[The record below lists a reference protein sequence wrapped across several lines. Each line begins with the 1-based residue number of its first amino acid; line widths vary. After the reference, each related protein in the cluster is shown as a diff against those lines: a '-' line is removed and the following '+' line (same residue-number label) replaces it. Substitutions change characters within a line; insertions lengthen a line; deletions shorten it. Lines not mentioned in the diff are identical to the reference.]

1 MPVSSDIKD
10 RINIM
15 KLKYIVSSVVLS
27 GIILGTNSSLAMETQ
42 ARNAILMDYDT
53 GMYLYTKEAEK
64 MVPPASMSKLMTVY
78 VLFSKLK
85 DGSLSLDD
93 TFTVSENAW
102 RKGGAASGGS
112 TMFLNIGEQVKIED
126 LIKGI
131 LIQSGN
137 DACIVVAENISGSED
152 EFVHEMDKYAYKLG
166 LKNSSFANAT
176 GLPHP
181 DHRMSVED
189 LAILAR
195 HIIKDFPE
203 YYPIFSIKEFTYN
216 NIKQGNRNP
225 LLYSMSDADGLKT
238 GHTEEAGF
246 SLTASAK
253 RGNRRLIEVM
263 AGMSSNK
270 ERSDEAEKLMSWG
283 FREFNNYEVLKAGQK
298 IASVPVLL
306 GKQETVDLVV
316 AESVV
321 RTLKK
326 NKASKV
332 KMTAEYDKP
341 VKAPIKK
348 GQQLGFVKV
357 EIPGQPE
364 FEVPLVATKDIS
376 EQGVFGKFIGNL
388 KYLLGGH

>member
-1 MPVSSDIKD
+1 
-10 RINIM
+10 M
-15 KLKYIVSSVVLS
+15 KFSKLLS
-27 GIILGTNSSLAMETQ
+27 GTIIGAYVLGASNAFAIETK
-42 ARNAILMDYDT
+42 ARNAILIDYDT
-53 GMYLYTKEAEK
+53 GAYLYAKDAQK

-112 TMFLNIGEQVKIED
+112 TMFLKIGEKVRVED

-137 DACIVVAENISGSED
+137 DACIVVAENIAGSEEDFVD
-152 EFVHEMDKYAYKLG
+152 EMMKAAQKLG

-181 DHRMSVED
+181 DHRMSMED

-195 HIIKDFPE
+195 HIIKEFPE
-203 YYPIFSIKEFTYN
+203 YYSIFSMKEFTHN
-216 NIKQGNRNP
+216 GIKQGNRNP
-225 LLYSMSDADGLKT
+225 LLYSMSNADGLKT
-238 GHTEEAGF
+238 GHTEEAGY

-253 RGNRRLIEVM
+253 KGDRRLIEVM

-283 FREFNNYEVLKAGQK
+283 FREYNNYKVLTAGQK
-298 IASVPVLL
+298 IATIPVWFGTQKSIDLIVP
-306 GKQETVDLVV
+306 ETVL
-316 AESVV
+316 

-326 NKASKV
+326 NKVSKL

-341 VKAPIKK
+341 AKAPIKK
-348 GQQLGFVKV
+348 GDKLGFVKIN
-357 EIPGQPE
+357 IPEQ
-364 FEVPLVATKDIS
+364 TDI
-376 EQGVFGKFIGNL
+376 
-388 KYLLGGH
+388 

>member
-1 MPVSSDIKD
+1 
-10 RINIM
+10 M
-15 KLKYIVSSVVLS
+15 KLKNLLSGVVLS
-27 GIILGTNSSLAMETQ
+27 GFILGLSSTAEAIETK
-42 ARNAILMDYDT
+42 ARNAILVDYDT
-53 GMYLYTKEAEK
+53 GTYLYAKEVDKA
-64 MVPPASMSKLMTVY
+64 VPPASMSKLMTVY

-85 DGSLSLDD
+85 DGTLSLDD
-93 TFTVSENAW
+93 RFTVSENAW

-112 TMFLNIGEQVKIED
+112 TMFLNIGEKVKVED

-152 EFVHEMDKYAYKLG
+152 EFVHEMSKYAHKLG
-166 LKNSSFANAT
+166 LKNSSFANST

-203 YYPIFSIKEFTYN
+203 YYPIFSIKNFEHN

-225 LLYSMSDADGLKT
+225 LLYSMNDADGLKT

-253 RGNRRLIEVM
+253 RGDRRLIQVM
-263 AGMSSNK
+263 TGMSSNK
-270 ERSDEAEKLMSWG
+270 ERSDEAERLMSWG
-283 FREFNNYEVLKAGQK
+283 FREFKNYDVLTAGQK
-298 IASVPVLL
+298 IASVPVWF
-306 GKQETVDLVV
+306 GSAATVDLVV
-316 AESVV
+316 PQTIYRSL
-321 RTLKK
+321 RK
-326 NKASKV
+326 NKISKV

-341 VKAPIKK
+341 IKAPIKK
-348 GQQLGFVKV
+348 GDKLGFVKI
-357 EIPGQPE
+357 EIPEQE
-364 FEVPLVATKDIS
+364 ELIVPLVAN
-376 EQGVFGKFIGNL
+376 ENVAQLGLFGKIRKNI
-388 KYLLGGH
+388 KYLLMGAN

>member
-1 MPVSSDIKD
+1 
-10 RINIM
+10 M
-15 KLKYIVSSVVLS
+15 KLYNLLS
-27 GIILGTNSSLAMETQ
+27 GVILSVIVLGIGEAAAIETK
-42 ARNAILMDYDT
+42 ARNAVLMDYDT
-53 GMYLYTKEAEK
+53 GMYLYSKEADK

-85 DGSLSLDD
+85 DGSLSLED

-112 TMFLNIGEQVKIED
+112 TMFLNIGEKVKVED

-152 EFVHEMDKYAYKLG
+152 EFVHEMDKYAHRLG
-166 LKNSSFANAT
+166 MNNSSFANAT

-181 DHRMSVED
+181 DHRMSAGD

-203 YYPIFSIKEFTYN
+203 YYPIFSIKNFTHN
-216 NIKQGNRNP
+216 NIRQGNRNP
-225 LLYSMSDADGLKT
+225 LLYSMNDADGLKT

-263 AGMSSNK
+263 TGMSSNK
-270 ERSDEAEKLMSWG
+270 ERSEEAEKLMSWG
-283 FREFNNYEVLKAGQK
+283 FREFNNYEVLTSGQK
-298 IASVPVLL
+298 IASVPVWFGTSDSVDLL
-306 GKQETVDLVV
+306 VPETVY
-316 AESVV
+316 
-321 RTLKK
+321 RTLRK
-326 NKASKV
+326 NKADKV
-332 KMTAEYDKP
+332 KMTAVYDKP
-341 VKAPIKK
+341 VKAPVNK
-348 GQQLGFVKV
+348 GDKLGVVKI
-357 EIPGQPE
+357 EIPGQPA
-364 FEVPLVATKDIS
+364 FETPLIAADSIAKL
-376 EQGVFGKFIGNL
+376 GVFGKMVENL
-388 KYLLGGH
+388 KYLLLGVH